1 MPDLKQLTFWSRQR
15 TRQEAGNNPDLAAMQ
30 PTVGDTGA
38 DMPVREDLQPEAGA
52 GVMADEPERAAG
64 DHEFSAIAMVTEG
77 VFTMKYEDGEVAYK
91 AGDWCEVPAGT
102 MHTEQTGAEGAKL
115 LFGKK

>member
-1 MPDLKQLTFWSRQR
+1 MNQ
-15 TRQEAGNNPDLAAMQ
+15 QEFLQKAEELGYS
-30 PTVGDTGA
+30 
-38 DMPVREDLQPEAGA
+38 QPEMLEFDPNHSG
-52 GVMADEPERAAG
+52 GDMH